1 MKRFEKLEK
10 EGWEQVSYEY
20 DGDAQREAAKL
31 TENGYEAKLVRERT
45 DTPGV
50 KMFSVWKREA

>member
-1 MKRFEKLEK
+1 MKRYEKLEA

-20 DGDAQREAAKL
+20 DGEAQKEMAWL
-31 TENGYEAKLVRERT
+31 VLNGYEVKLVRERT

>member
-1 MKRFEKLEK
+1 MKRFEKLEAQ
-10 EGWEQVSYEY
+10 GWEQVAYEY
-20 DGDAQREAAKL
+20 DGSAQREAEKL
-31 TENGYEAKLVRERT
+31 RTDGYEAKLVRERT